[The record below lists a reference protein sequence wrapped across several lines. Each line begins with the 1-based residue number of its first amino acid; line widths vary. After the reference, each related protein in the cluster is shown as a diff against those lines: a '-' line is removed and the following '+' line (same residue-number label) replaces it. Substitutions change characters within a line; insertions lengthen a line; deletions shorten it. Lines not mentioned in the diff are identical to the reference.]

1 MQVDGVPYPPASR
14 SEPASGAA
22 HGERFAALYAEL
34 HRLASR
40 ERRRIA
46 EGALLGTTTLVH
58 ETYLGIARRADL
70 DFPDRA
76 HFLAYVARAMRGVV
90 IDHLRAHGAAKR
102 GASAVTLL
110 DTAVAEQVQAPELPS
125 RIGEMLDELALLE
138 PALAHVV
145 DLRFFCGFSMP
156 EIARELGV
164 SERTAQRHWA
174 RARALLFAQLRS

>member
-1 MQVDGVPYPPASR
+1 MRVDGYPCPHG
-14 SEPASGAA
+14 SGAQPAPGPA
-22 HGERFAALYAEL
+22 HDERFAALYAEL

-40 ERRRIA
+40 QRRRVA
-46 EGALLGTTTLVH
+46 EDALLGTTTLVH
-58 ETYLGIARRADL
+58 ETYLGIARRTDL

-90 IDHLRAHGAAKR
+90 IDHLRARGAAKR
-102 GASAVTLL
+102 GAADITVL
-110 DTAVAEQVQAPELPS
+110 DAAVAEQVQAPELPG